1 MISIMSD
8 SLILKIDEYDYETEM
23 TVNAMYVLYDKHHY
37 IIRGEK
43 TNERHGTIT
52 PYSFRC
58 TKHSQLADFILAM
71 TSDENELQY
80 SLYVHPDLPLD
91 SSYITYDSLAANLG
105 GQHEVT
111 FKKTHVGL
119 KSALLVVRNVFN
131 VY

>member
-1 MISIMSD
+1 MGD
-8 SLILKIDEYDYETEM
+8 SLVLKIDEYDYETDM
-23 TVNAMYVLYDKHHY
+23 NVNTMFVLYDKHHY

-43 TNERHGTIT
+43 TNCRHGTIV
-52 PYSFRC
+52 PYSFNC

-71 TSDENELQY
+71 SSDDKELQY

-105 GQHEVT
+105 GQHELA
-111 FKKTHVGL
+111 FKKTNVGL
-119 KSALLVVRNVFN
+119 KPALLVVKNVFN